1 MVAVRAEIIAS
12 TLRRRQ
18 ARSRAESTSGASL
31 VTRAAAAAYVRQ
43 ERRTSRMRDRYDEA
57 SFRQAQPLLFFT
69 FKPLALYRG
78 LIIKAPTT
86 LFFLVL

>member
-1 MVAVRAEIIAS
+1 
-12 TLRRRQ
+12 
-18 ARSRAESTSGASL
+18 
-31 VTRAAAAAYVRQ
+31 
-43 ERRTSRMRDRYDEA
+43 MRDRYEA

-86 LFFLVL
+86 LCFFSTLSYSAGKSTRRRVRKR

>member
-1 MVAVRAEIIAS
+1 
-12 TLRRRQ
+12 
-18 ARSRAESTSGASL
+18 
-31 VTRAAAAAYVRQ
+31 
-43 ERRTSRMRDRYDEA
+43 MRDRYDEA